1 MASIYFFNF
10 SFAATRQRCRE
21 GKLTRILFAAMRS
34 HVAMRLCG
42 HNIKTLKLAVPVF
55 TNCFPIHYFLA
66 FLLTS
71 CISCSQRYPKVS
83 QNPVGETLHQPNIHH
98 GSPLKNS
105 SHSEKKSF
113 LIFEKWELC
122 PFCNCL
128 FMQIFSIISKQK
140 R

>member
-66 FLLTS
+66 FLLAS
-71 CISCSQRYPKVS
+71 SISCSQRYPNVF

-105 SHSEKKSF
+105 KVTLKKNHFSSSKNENFVHFVIVFSCKSF
-113 LIFEKWELC
+113 
-122 PFCNCL
+122 P
-128 FMQIFSIISKQK
+128 
-140 R
+140 